1 MFNSGIDITVSVAKD
16 IPVLMNKNI
25 ITATIT
31 LDNEDSF
38 RETFGFAGAQLWK
51 VYGPFWENITY
62 VAPPGANESY
72 YAGLGGSKT
81 KDEEATK
88 IRQFHINMK
97 ADWQKEY
104 LEDQLLGNKPL
115 PFDPVKDPA
124 YLGFPVNLY
133 EDKFSFNNLFGFKG
147 PCVVYMVRDV
157 YAPEDMNVCIQIGHS
172 DVFRLWIDGNLLA
185 YSDTTE
191 NWTPENI
198 HKINV
203 PLKKGLNRFV
213 VKLAR
218 TNGCSDFSIMF
229 TKAGPCTTMITS
241 LGSGKL

>member
-1 MFNSGIDITVSVAKD
+1 
-16 IPVLMNKNI
+16 
-25 ITATIT
+25 
-31 LDNEDSF
+31 
-38 RETFGFAGAQLWK
+38 
-51 VYGPFWENITY
+51 
-62 VAPPGANESY
+62 
-72 YAGLGGSKT
+72 
-81 KDEEATK
+81 
-88 IRQFHINMK
+88 
-97 ADWQKEY
+97 
-104 LEDQLLGNKPL
+104 
-115 PFDPVKDPA
+115 
-124 YLGFPVNLY
+124 
-133 EDKFSFNNLFGFKG
+133 
-147 PCVVYMVRDV
+147 MVRDV